1 MMMNSDM
8 EVTNLIDAYL
18 RGELSGA
25 DLAAFEQ
32 KRINDPSFDIKVVEH
47 QSFIMNLSDYG
58 NRVRLSSEM
67 NVIHESIDIQAISK
81 DVVPEAPVVKRLWKK
96 YRINTA
102 IAASVAFIAVAG
114 TLLSTGYFSKSISS
128 NVSLLRREINSIKR
142 SQNALIK
149 NINDKPAKGPADP
162 GEFGGTGF
170 ALSSNG
176 YLVTNFH
183 VVKDADSVYV
193 QNSEG
198 EAFKAKLIY
207 QDPAYDL
214 AVLQITDPA
223 FEKLASLPYTFK
235 KSPSDVGEDVFTI
248 GFPRDDQ
255 VLGKG
260 YVSARNGNAG
270 DTVTYQVSIPVN
282 PGNSGGPLLDTR
294 GNIVGII
301 NGKQPLADGAA
312 FAIKSSYILKSIQA
326 IPQDSLDEK
335 LILNK
340 RNSLAGLSR
349 KDQFKKLEPYIYMV
363 KVY

>member
-1 MMMNSDM
+1 MNS
-8 EVTNLIDAYL
+8 ETELTNQIDSYL
-18 RGELSGA
+18 RDELTESELSDFEKKRMENPEF
-25 DLAAFEQ
+25 DL
-32 KRINDPSFDIKVVEH
+32 KVVEH
-47 QSFIMNLSDYG
+47 QNLIQHLSEYG
-58 NRVRLSSEM
+58 KRVKLSSDM
-67 NVIHESIDIQAISK
+67 NVIHESIDIQAIRNL
-81 DVVPEAPVVKRLWKK
+81 VAPEAPLVRRLWKK

-102 IAASVAFIAVAG
+102 IAASVALIAVSG
-114 TLLSTGYFSKSISS
+114 TLLSTGYFSKTIST

-149 NINDKPAKGPADP
+149 NINDKPSRGPADP

-183 VVKDADSVYV
+183 VVDGADSVYV

-198 EAFKAKLIY
+198 EAFKVKLIY

-214 AVLQITDPA
+214 AVLQITDPD

-235 KSPSDVGEDVFTI
+235 KATSDVGEDVFTI
-248 GFPRDDQ
+248 GFPRDEQ

-260 YVSARNGNAG
+260 YVSSRNGNAG

-282 PGNSGGPLLDTR
+282 PGNSGGPLLDTH

-312 FAIKSSYILKSIQA
+312 FAIKSNYILKSIEA

-340 RNSLAGLSR
+340 RNSLSGLSR
-349 KDQFKKLEPYIYMV
+349 KDQFKKLEPYIFMV

>member
-1 MMMNSDM
+1 MNS
-8 EVTNLIDAYL
+8 ETELTNQIDAYL
-18 RGELSGA
+18 RDELTESELS
-25 DLAAFEQ
+25 DFEK
-32 KRINDPSFDIKVVEH
+32 KRMDDPDFDMKVVEH
-47 QSFIMNLSDYG
+47 QNLIQHLSEYG
-58 NRVRLSSEM
+58 KRVKLSSDM
-67 NVIHESIDIQAISK
+67 NVIHESIDIQVIRTIVA
-81 DVVPEAPVVKRLWKK
+81 PEAPLVRRLWKK

-102 IAASVAFIAVAG
+102 IAASVALIAVSG
-114 TLLSTGYFSKSISS
+114 TLLSTGYFSKTIST

-149 NINDKPAKGPADP
+149 NINDKPSRGPADP
-162 GEFGGTGF
+162 GQFGGTGF

-176 YLVTNFH
+176 YVVTNYH
-183 VVKDADSVYV
+183 VIQGADSVYI

-198 EAFKAKLIY
+198 EAFKVKMIY
-207 QDPAYDL
+207 IDPAYDL
-214 AVLQITDPA
+214 AVLQITDPS
-223 FEKLASLPYTFK
+223 FKNLETLPYTFK
-235 KSPSDVGEDVFTI
+235 KSASDVGEDVFTI

-260 YVSARNGNAG
+260 YVSSRNGNAG

-312 FAIKSSYILKSIQA
+312 FAIKSNYILKSIEA

-340 RNSLAGLSR
+340 RNSLSGLSR
-349 KDQFKKLEPYIYMV
+349 KDQFKKLEPYIFMV

>member
-1 MMMNSDM
+1 MNS
-8 EVTNLIDAYL
+8 ETELTNQIDAYL
-18 RGELSGA
+18 RDELTESELS
-25 DLAAFEQ
+25 DFEK
-32 KRINDPSFDIKVVEH
+32 KRMDDPDFDMKVVEH
-47 QSFIMNLSDYG
+47 QNLIQHLSEYG
-58 NRVRLSSEM
+58 KRVKLSSDM
-67 NVIHESIDIQAISK
+67 NVIHESIDIQAIRAI
-81 DVVPEAPVVKRLWKK
+81 VAPEAPLVRRLWKK

-102 IAASVAFIAVAG
+102 IAASVALIAVSG
-114 TLLSTGYFSKSISS
+114 TLLSTGYFSKTIST

-149 NINDKPAKGPADP
+149 NINDKPSRGPADP
-162 GEFGGTGF
+162 GQFGGTGF

-176 YLVTNFH
+176 YVVTNYH
-183 VVKDADSVYV
+183 VIQGADSVYI

-198 EAFKAKLIY
+198 EAFKVKMIY
-207 QDPAYDL
+207 IDPAYDL
-214 AVLQITDPA
+214 AVLQITDPS
-223 FEKLASLPYTFK
+223 FKNLETLPYTFK
-235 KSPSDVGEDVFTI
+235 KSASDVGEDVFTI

-260 YVSARNGNAG
+260 YVSSRNGNAG

-312 FAIKSSYILKSIQA
+312 FAIKSNYILKSIEA

-340 RNSLAGLSR
+340 RNSLSGLSR
-349 KDQFKKLEPYIYMV
+349 KDQFKKLEPYIFMV

>member
-1 MMMNSDM
+1 MNS
-8 EVTNLIDAYL
+8 ETELTNQIDSYL
-18 RGELSGA
+18 RDELTESELSDFEKKRMENPEF
-25 DLAAFEQ
+25 DL
-32 KRINDPSFDIKVVEH
+32 KVVEH
-47 QSFIMNLSDYG
+47 QNLIQHLSEYG
-58 NRVRLSSEM
+58 KRVKLSSDM
-67 NVIHESIDIQAISK
+67 NVIHESIDIQAIRNL
-81 DVVPEAPVVKRLWKK
+81 VAPEAPLVRRLWKK

-102 IAASVAFIAVAG
+102 IAASVALIAVSG
-114 TLLSTGYFSKSISS
+114 TLLSTGYFSKTIST

-149 NINDKPAKGPADP
+149 NINDKPSRGPADP

-183 VVKDADSVYV
+183 VVDGADSVYV

-198 EAFKAKLIY
+198 EAFKVKLIY

-214 AVLQITDPA
+214 AVLQITDPD

-235 KSPSDVGEDVFTI
+235 NATSDVGEDVFTI
-248 GFPRDDQ
+248 GFPRDEQ

-260 YVSARNGNAG
+260 YVSSRNGNAG

-312 FAIKSSYILKSIQA
+312 FAIKSNYILKSIEA

-340 RNSLAGLSR
+340 RNSLSGLSR
-349 KDQFKKLEPYIYMV
+349 KDQFKKLEPYIFMV